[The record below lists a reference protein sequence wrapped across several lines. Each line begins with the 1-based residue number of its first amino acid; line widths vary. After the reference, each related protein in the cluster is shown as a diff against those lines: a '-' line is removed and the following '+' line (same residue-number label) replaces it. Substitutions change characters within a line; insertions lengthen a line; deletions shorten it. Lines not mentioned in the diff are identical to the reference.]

1 MTEKEFFEQ
10 IKKNN
15 CVEGGSEMHQVMHAL
30 AQNAI
35 RITHEINNQ
44 YHTEEELV
52 ALMSELTGREIDSSF
67 GLFPPFN
74 TDCGKNIH
82 IGKNV
87 FINSGCKFQDQ
98 GGIYIGDGALIGHNV
113 TMATIN
119 HDENPDRRSNMYL
132 SPIHMGKNVWIGDN
146 VTILPGVTI
155 GDGAIIGAG
164 SIVTRDVPDNM
175 VAMGCPAKVVR
186 TVKI

>member
-1 MTEKEFFEQ
+1 
-10 IKKNN
+10 
-15 CVEGGSEMHQVMHAL
+15 MHAL

-119 HDENPDRRSNMYL
+119 HDEKPSVKAELNKLREEMKKEQKAALPRRAYL
-132 SPIHMGKNVWIGDN
+132 SKGNVRR
-146 VTILPGVTI
+146 
-155 GDGAIIGAG
+155 AHQK
-164 SIVTRDVPDNM
+164 
-175 VAMGCPAKVVR
+175 AKA
-186 TVKI
+186 VKER